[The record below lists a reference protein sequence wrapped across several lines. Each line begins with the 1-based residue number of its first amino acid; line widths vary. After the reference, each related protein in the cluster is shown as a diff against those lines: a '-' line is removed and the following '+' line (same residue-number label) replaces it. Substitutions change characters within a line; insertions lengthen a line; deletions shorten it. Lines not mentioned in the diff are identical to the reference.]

1 LSQAK
6 MSNADLNKLIDS
18 GFIRGDN
25 LKIDS
30 REVKKGDIF
39 IALKG
44 AARDGHDFIGEAL
57 ARGAAGIICEC
68 DMPGLPEAGGAKL
81 IKVENVRTALAQ
93 TAKRVFADP
102 SEKLEVYGVTGTN
115 GKTTTIFLIDS
126 ILAAAGKN
134 GGLVSTVFTKVSGDS
149 ITRSSMTT
157 PDAVTLNRLLSE
169 MVSGGKKAVALEIS
183 SHALSQGRTLG
194 IGLDGAVFTNITPEH
209 LDYHGNME
217 NYLRDKT
224 RIFDNLKSGGTG
236 VLNLDDPTLRE
247 LKEKLNLPRLISYGT
262 SPEADIRAENIR
274 IGADGS
280 KFDLVMKGGRRV
292 SISSGLIGR
301 HNVYNMM
308 AAAAV
313 LSDSGIKVEDIKK
326 GLESAQAVPGRMD
339 AVRSRAPFKV
349 FVDYAHTPN
358 ALESALKCLRSIAGR
373 RLICVFGCG
382 GDRDRTKRPVMG
394 RLASEICD
402 HVIVTSDNP
411 RTEDPEDIIRQIEKG
426 MPDIGKYS
434 IILQRR
440 EAIRKALKMADDS
453 DIVIIAGKGH
463 EDYQIIGD
471 KVLHFDDKE
480 AAAEILTELGYD

>member
-1 LSQAK
+1 
-6 MSNADLNKLIDS
+6 MSNTDLNKLVDS
-18 GFIRGDN
+18 GFISRDN

-30 REVKKGDIF
+30 REVIEGDIF
-39 IALKG
+39 VALKG
-44 AARDGHDFIGEAL
+44 TACDGHDFIGEAL
-57 ARGAAGIICEC
+57 ARGAAGVICEREV
-68 DMPGLPEAGGAKL
+68 PGLLEADSAKL
-81 IKVENVRTALAQ
+81 IKVENVRRALAQ
-93 TAKRVFADP
+93 AAKRIFEDP

-115 GKTTTIFLIDS
+115 GKTTTIFLIDG
-126 ILAAAGKN
+126 ILSAAGKN
-134 GGLVSTVFTKVSGDS
+134 GGLVSTVFTKTSDDA

-217 NYLRDKT
+217 NYLRDKS

-236 VLNLDDPTLRE
+236 VINLDDPTLKE
-247 LKEKLNLPRLISYGT
+247 LKGKLNLPRLISYGT
-262 SPEADIRAENIR
+262 SPEADIRAKNIKT
-274 IGADGS
+274 GPDGLR
-280 KFDLVMKGGRRV
+280 FDLVMKDGRGV

-313 LSDSGIKVEDIKK
+313 LSGNGISAEDIKK

-339 AVRSRAPFKV
+339 AVRSGAPFKV

-358 ALESALKCLRSIAGR
+358 ALENALKCLRSIAGR

-382 GDRDRTKRPVMG
+382 GDRDRAKRPVMG
-394 RLASEICD
+394 SLASEICD

-426 MPDIGKYS
+426 MPDNGKYS

-463 EDYQIIGD
+463 EDYQIIGE

-480 AAAEILTELGYD
+480 VAGEILTELGYD